1 MTEIKKREKEE
12 KNAMVKKMAE
22 EFTSIPDE
30 GIKSMAMIVM
40 NAYVEGVAAGKAQKE
55 EKTA

>member
-22 EFTSIPDE
+22 EFASIPDE

>member
-1 MTEIKKREKEE
+1 MEE
-12 KNAMVKKMAE
+12 KKKETIKKMAE
-22 EFTSIPDE
+22 EFASIPDE
-30 GIKSMAMIVM
+30 GIKSMAIIVM